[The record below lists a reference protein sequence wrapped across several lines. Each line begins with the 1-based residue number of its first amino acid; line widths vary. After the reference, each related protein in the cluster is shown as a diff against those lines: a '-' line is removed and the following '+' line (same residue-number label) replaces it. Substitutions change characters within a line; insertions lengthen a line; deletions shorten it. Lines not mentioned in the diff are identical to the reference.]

1 MSPLCSV
8 LSVQWE
14 KHLIPLV
21 IKSDRR
27 SDLKRRNDRTQASFR
42 GSFSNRGNEA
52 REVVDDEV
60 GTNNDEGPP
69 VPIPNTEVK
78 LISGDDTWLATAR
91 ENSTALTQRRQLQ
104 KCSCCFS
111 LPRRQPSQRNGTE
124 QKKRKLPQ
132 LKSNRRFGL
141 KRRSDRAHA
150 GFRRR
155 AIPGDG
161 SAARE
166 IRDDASTA
174 LTQRRQTRFHGCRLS
189 FIAFLLFSVFLS
201 ALFSDFSMPL
211 SDNSFLS
218 ARRHACVCP

>member
-1 MSPLCSV
+1 MQLLFFFAASPAKS
-8 LSVQWE
+8 E
-14 KHLIPLV
+14 KQGSH
-21 IKSDRR
+21 R
-27 SDLKRRNDRTQASFR
+27 SGRFDGKRRNDRTPASFP
-42 GSFSNRGNEA
+42 GSCANRGNEA
-52 REVVDDEV
+52 CEVHSDA
-60 GTNNDEGPP
+60 
-69 VPIPNTEVK
+69 
-78 LISGDDTWLATAR
+78 ATAR

-201 ALFSDFSMPL
+201 AFADGYPQSAGLLPAADPFLRGSSDGG
-211 SDNSFLS
+211 S
-218 ARRHACVCP
+218 ARGRNRPSPCDADKLHQ